1 MPANTVCVCDCWSWL
16 LFVFARSQS
25 SNECAEL
32 RAVGR
37 GRWPKLSSA
46 MTPDA
51 ATAATAA
58 TTAAVPTRSSG
69 QRLSNL
75 THALHRTTVSCD
87 RRSPHHHA
95 PLPHRTAPAFAR
107 THCSFLRAILLCAT
121 RPCSRTTSAP
131 SWVEAVPE
139 GTVLETAGALAL
151 AVAFPCLS
159 RDCHCAVR
167 STCLYCACPLARR
180 SASRPCLLLATL
192 RANRPGASV

>member
-1 MPANTVCVCDCWSWL
+1 M
-16 LFVFARSQS
+16 RR
-25 SNECAEL
+25 AES
-32 RAVGR
+32 RGR

-51 ATAATAA
+51 AIAATAA
-58 TTAAVPTRSSG
+58 TAAAVPTRSSG

-95 PLPHRTAPAFAR
+95 PLPHRIAPAFAR

-121 RPCSRTTSAP
+121 RPCSRIRTTSAP

-151 AVAFPCLS
+151 ALAVAVAAAFPCLS
-159 RDCHCAVR
+159 RDCHCAVPTQYLH
-167 STCLYCACPLARR
+167 STCTALA
-180 SASRPCLLLATL
+180 P
-192 RANRPGASV
+192 